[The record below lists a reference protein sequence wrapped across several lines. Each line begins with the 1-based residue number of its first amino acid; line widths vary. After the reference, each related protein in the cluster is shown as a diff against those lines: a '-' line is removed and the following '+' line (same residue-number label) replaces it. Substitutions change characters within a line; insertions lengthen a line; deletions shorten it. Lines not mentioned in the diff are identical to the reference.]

1 MSDEIVKEEVVLT
14 AVEAKIV
21 QPFEI
26 EIMFSFVL
34 SMAQDLEQFESR
46 VIQLEHFLSDER
58 LKEFKSIKNKLL
70 YKKLLSLKNAI
81 EECTKKLL

>member
-1 MSDEIVKEEVVLT
+1 MSDEIVKEEVALT
-14 AVEAKIV
+14 SVDAKIV
-21 QPFEI
+21 KPFEI

-81 EECTKKLL
+81 EECTKKLR

>member
-14 AVEAKIV
+14 SVDAKIV
-21 QPFEI
+21 KPFEI

-81 EECTKKLL
+81 EECTKKLR

>member
-1 MSDEIVKEEVVLT
+1 MSDEIVKEEVAQL
-14 AVEAKIV
+14 

-26 EIMFSFVL
+26 EVMFSFVL

-81 EECTKKLL
+81 EECTKKLR

>member
-1 MSDEIVKEEVVLT
+1 MSDEIVKEELVL
-14 AVEAKIV
+14 AEVDAKIV
-21 QPFEI
+21 KPFEI

-81 EECTKKLL
+81 EECTKKLR

>member
-14 AVEAKIV
+14 SVDAKIV
-21 QPFEI
+21 RPFEI

-81 EECTKKLL
+81 EECTKKLR

>member
-1 MSDEIVKEEVVLT
+1 MTEEIVKEELVQL
-14 AVEAKIV
+14 

-26 EIMFSFVL
+26 EVMFTFVL

-46 VIQLEHFLSDER
+46 VIQLETFLSDER

-70 YKKLLSLKNAI
+70 YKKLLSLKNSL
-81 EECTKKLL
+81 EECTKKLR

>member
-14 AVEAKIV
+14 AVDAKIV
-21 QPFEI
+21 KPFEI
-26 EIMFSFVL
+26 ETMFSFVL
-34 SMAQDLEQFESR
+34 SMAQDLEQFELR

-81 EECTKKLL
+81 EECTKKLR

>member
-14 AVEAKIV
+14 SVDAKIV
-21 QPFEI
+21 KPFEI

-58 LKEFKSIKNKLL
+58 LREFKSIKNKLL

-81 EECTKKLL
+81 EECTKKLR

>member
-14 AVEAKIV
+14 EVDAKIV
-21 QPFEI
+21 KPFEI

-81 EECTKKLL
+81 EECTKKLR

>member
-14 AVEAKIV
+14 AVDAKIV

-81 EECTKKLL
+81 EECTKKLR

>member
-14 AVEAKIV
+14 AVDAKIV
-21 QPFEI
+21 KPFEI

-81 EECTKKLL
+81 EECTKKLR

>member
-1 MSDEIVKEEVVLT
+1 MSDKIVKEEVAQL
-14 AVEAKIV
+14 

-26 EIMFSFVL
+26 EVMFSFVL

-81 EECTKKLL
+81 EECTKKLR

>member
-1 MSDEIVKEEVVLT
+1 MSDEIVKEELVLT
-14 AVEAKIV
+14 EVDAKIV
-21 QPFEI
+21 KPFEI

-46 VIQLEHFLSDER
+46 VIHLEHFLSDER

-81 EECTKKLL
+81 EECTKKLR

>member
-1 MSDEIVKEEVVLT
+1 MSDEIVKEVVLT
-14 AVEAKIV
+14 AVDAKIV
-21 QPFEI
+21 EPFEI

-34 SMAQDLEQFESR
+34 SMAQDLEQFELR

-81 EECTKKLL
+81 EECTKKLR

>member
-14 AVEAKIV
+14 EVDAKIV
-21 QPFEI
+21 KPFEI
-26 EIMFSFVL
+26 ETMFSFVL

-81 EECTKKLL
+81 EECTKKLR

>member
-1 MSDEIVKEEVVLT
+1 MSDEIVKEEAVLT
-14 AVEAKIV
+14 EVDAKIV
-21 QPFEI
+21 KPFEI

-81 EECTKKLL
+81 EECTKKLR

>member
-1 MSDEIVKEEVVLT
+1 MSDEIVKEEVALT
-14 AVEAKIV
+14 SVDAKIV

-81 EECTKKLL
+81 EECTKKLR

>member
-1 MSDEIVKEEVVLT
+1 MIEEIIKEEVAATEEVI
-14 AVEAKIV
+14 AV

-26 EIMFSFVL
+26 EVMFTFVL

-81 EECTKKLL
+81 EECTKKLR

>member
-1 MSDEIVKEEVVLT
+1 MIDEIVKEELVAT
-14 AVEAKIV
+14 AVDAKIV
-21 QPFEI
+21 KPFEI

-81 EECTKKLL
+81 EECTKKLR

>member
-1 MSDEIVKEEVVLT
+1 MSDEIVKE
-14 AVEAKIV
+14 AVDAKIV
-21 QPFEI
+21 KPFEI

-81 EECTKKLL
+81 EECTKKLR